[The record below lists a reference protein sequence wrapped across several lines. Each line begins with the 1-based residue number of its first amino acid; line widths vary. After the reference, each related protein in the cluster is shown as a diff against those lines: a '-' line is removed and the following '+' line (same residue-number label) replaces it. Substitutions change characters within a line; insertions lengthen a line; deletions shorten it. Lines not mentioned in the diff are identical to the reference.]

1 MTRPKKK
8 TTPSRKTRTNPS
20 EHLRQRIL
28 DDAKTLKVPLSAEF
42 LDAALARADQEG
54 LAHLN
59 FLELIFGEPAA
70 RSRQRAIERR
80 IREAKFREDKNL
92 TDFDWKFNGQVIDRA
107 QIEQLA
113 TGEFLRRHENLVM
126 VGQSGVGKSHL
137 LQALARHYCELGYR
151 VRYTTSADLLEDL
164 RASLADQTL
173 PHRIGYWS
181 RFDLVI
187 IDEFGFDRIERS
199 ECPQAANLFY
209 KVIDARSGQRSTALA
224 TNIDFEA
231 WSEYLGDPPLAMAF
245 LDRIVDGAIL
255 LKICGKSYRARP
267 RQETVCGQSRCR
279 IRTMPGIDYP
289 ELRRQITM
297 REVLDL
303 IGFQPTS
310 HRGPQLRGP
319 CLIPSCPSTSDRSFS
334 VHLTRQVYH
343 CFACRSRG
351 NALDSL
357 GCRPRLAHLPGCGGP
372 LARYK
377 VQHCIS
383 RPITQPLS
391 WPPLTAKLAP
401 FPACATPRSA

>member
-1 MTRPKKK
+1 M
-8 TTPSRKTRTNPS
+8 
-20 EHLRQRIL
+20 
-28 DDAKTLKVPLSAEF
+28 
-42 LDAALARADQEG
+42 
-54 LAHLN
+54 N

-255 LKICGKSYRARP
+255 LKICGKSYRADRAKK
-267 RQETVCGQSRCR
+267 
-279 IRTMPGIDYP
+279 
-289 ELRRQITM
+289 
-297 REVLDL
+297 
-303 IGFQPTS
+303 
-310 HRGPQLRGP
+310 
-319 CLIPSCPSTSDRSFS
+319 PS
-334 VHLTRQVYH
+334 
-343 CFACRSRG
+343 A
-351 NALDSL
+351 
-357 GCRPRLAHLPGCGGP
+357 
-372 LARYK
+372 
-377 VQHCIS
+377 
-383 RPITQPLS
+383 
-391 WPPLTAKLAP
+391 AKAD
-401 FPACATPRSA
+401 AA